1 MNYKYELGYLNM
13 DGSALFMEDYIVS
26 IDSIQDENENMFMP
40 DLDLTIVYEKN

>member
-26 IDSIQDENENMFMP
+26 IDSI
-40 DLDLTIVYEKN
+40 